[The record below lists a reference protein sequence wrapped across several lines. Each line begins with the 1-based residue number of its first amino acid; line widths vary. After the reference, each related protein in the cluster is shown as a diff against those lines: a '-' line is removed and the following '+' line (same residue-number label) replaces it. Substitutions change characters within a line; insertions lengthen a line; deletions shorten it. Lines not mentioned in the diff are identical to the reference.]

1 MAYYFSR
8 SNGHHSNLDLPYWPT
23 LCFIV
28 SLLFLSGNVPAG
40 EHHLR
45 IAVASNFKSTLDDL
59 LKASPEWQSTQVI
72 SGPTGHLYTQI
83 LRGAP
88 FDIFLAADSLRPD
101 MLEKKRLTTSNFIY
115 TRGKLVLWYPALPGT
130 NPKSVLDNTAY
141 RLAIANPETA
151 PYGKAAQEVLENLG
165 LWDQR
170 KKTVIRAS
178 NVANTYQ
185 YVASGNAQAGFIPLS
200 FINDK
205 PSEDTSWL
213 IPEILYASIIQKGTI
228 LKATQTP
235 ELAQS
240 FVQFLLSKWSQDFI
254 VARGYAF
261 AHQKPD
267 D

>member
-1 MAYYFSR
+1 MTYYFSR
-8 SNGHHSNLDLPYWPT
+8 SSAHHSSLVLPGWLT
-23 LCFIV
+23 LCLIV
-28 SLLFLSGNVPAG
+28 SLLLLSGKAPAG

-59 LKASPEWQSTQVI
+59 LKAFPEWQSAQII
-72 SGPTGHLYTQI
+72 SGATGHLYTQI

-101 MLEKKRLTTSNFIY
+101 TLAKKQLTTSNFIY

-130 NPKSVLDNTAY
+130 NPESVLDNTTY

-151 PYGKAAQEVLENLG
+151 PYGKAAQEVLEKLG

-178 NVANTYQ
+178 NVASTYQ
-185 YVASGNAQAGFIPLS
+185 YIVSGNARAGFIPLS
-200 FINDK
+200 LINDK
-205 PSEDTSWL
+205 LSKNTSWL
-213 IPEILYASIIQKGTI
+213 IPEALHAPIIQKGTI

-240 FVQFLLSKWSQDFI
+240 FVQFLLSKRSQNFLA
-254 VARGYAF
+254 ARGYAF
-261 AHQKPD
+261 AQQEPD
-267 D
+267 N